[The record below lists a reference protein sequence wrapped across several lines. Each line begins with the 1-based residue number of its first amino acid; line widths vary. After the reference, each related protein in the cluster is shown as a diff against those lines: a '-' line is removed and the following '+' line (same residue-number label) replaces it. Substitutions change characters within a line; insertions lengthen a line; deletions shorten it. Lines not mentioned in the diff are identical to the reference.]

1 MKASYLEKIV
11 EINPR
16 RRRETRYNPGLV
28 YDPVNKRIVW
38 PDNKRISTLTASI
51 ISTTASQEKSSTAS
65 NLEAISPEDLTH
77 YEDFSSISLE
87 FLETNR
93 NSITPPS
100 VIKMTEKEDIYY
112 TRELQ
117 ID

>member
-38 PDNKRISTLTASI
+38 PDNKRI
-51 ISTTASQEKSSTAS
+51 E
-65 NLEAISPEDLTH
+65 
-77 YEDFSSISLE
+77 Y
-87 FLETNR
+87 LETNR
-93 NSITPPS
+93 NSITPQS

>member
-11 EINPR
+11 ELNPR

-28 YDPVNKRIVW
+28 FDPVNKRIVW
-38 PDNKRISTLTASI
+38 PDNKRISTLTASL
-51 ISTTASQEKSSTAS
+51 ISTTVPEEKSSTAS
-65 NLEAISPEDLTH
+65 NLKAIASKDSTH
-77 YEDFSSISLE
+77 YEDFSSISVE

-100 VIKMTEKEDIYY
+100 VIKMTEKEDIY